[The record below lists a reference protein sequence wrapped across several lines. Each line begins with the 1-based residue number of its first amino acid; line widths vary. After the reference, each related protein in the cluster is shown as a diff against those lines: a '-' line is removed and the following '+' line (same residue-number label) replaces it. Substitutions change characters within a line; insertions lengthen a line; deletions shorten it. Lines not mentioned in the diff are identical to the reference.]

1 MMSEGEKQN
10 KKWYRI
16 IPTSGKSRR
25 AGLFMAMG
33 FAGLLIVFAW
43 VALQELR

>member
-1 MMSEGEKQN
+1 MMSEGEKQDN
-10 KKWYRI
+10 KKWLD
-16 IPTSGKSRR
+16 KR
-25 AGLFMAMG
+25 AGLYMAMG